1 MNEMENPLIRDI
13 LEKAEAMA
21 ERKLRDARREA
32 DQIILEASSRAALA
46 EKSLE
51 RTLEKNLEEIALKE
65 EGEKRN
71 IDRLVSL
78 RSQDRALETTLERLV
93 EKLEALKNDRERYE
107 KILVEW
113 AAEACIGL
121 GKDQALVAFWPQ
133 APFSEQM
140 LRQTEALVEKRTG
153 AKVHLSLCDKPLES
167 FGVALFSTDMRVS
180 YNNRMDYRLHRR
192 QKEIRKI
199 VQDIT
204 CKAE

>member
-1 MNEMENPLIRDI
+1 MNEMENPLIQDI

-21 ERKLRDARREA
+21 ERKLRDARKEA
-32 DQIILEASSRAALA
+32 DQITLEATSRAALA

-51 RTLEKNLEEIALKE
+51 KTLAKNLEEIALKE

-71 IDRLVSL
+71 IERLVSL
-78 RSQDRALETTLERLV
+78 RSQDRAYEATLKRLE
-93 EKLEALKNDRERYE
+93 EKLEALRGDKSRYE
-107 KILVEW
+107 KVLVEW
-113 AAEACIGL
+113 AAEAAIGL
-121 GKDQALVAFWPQ
+121 GKKESLVAFWPQ
-133 APFSEQM
+133 APFTEKM
-140 LRQTEALVEKRTG
+140 LRMTEALVEKRTG
-153 AKVHLSLCDKPLES
+153 AKVSLSLCDRPLES

-180 YNNRMDYRLHRR
+180 YNNRMDYRLHRK